1 MSDIYTFFSFLWSG
15 TSTKKR
21 RRGKHLWPH
30 GYLLRY
36 LGGIHGWTDGRTDGR
51 GAVWRWLLW
60 ILFFFFFLET
70 LQHWL
75 VCYQRE
81 TWDVRANV
89 IEQLMEALNSESRAL
104 GLELEALKSET
115 KALKLGL
122 KAYICANKAL
132 PEEN

>member
-1 MSDIYTFFSFLWSG
+1 MV
-15 TSTKKR
+15 STA
-21 RRGKHLWPH
+21 
-30 GYLLRY
+30 
-36 LGGIHGWTDGRTDGR
+36 GRTDGR

-60 ILFFFFFLET
+60 ILFFFFFFLET